1 MQHCV
6 QLREVGWR
14 HVATLHA
21 TLRATYM
28 AWLPSYVNKQNGDQA
43 KTNAIVVLLLV
54 EEEEKLKRVNRQV
67 WVRDWIER
75 RQEKGAFQ
83 RIIRDLSVEHTNTF
97 KQFV

>member
-75 RQEKGAFQ
+75 RQEKGH
-83 RIIRDLSVEHTNTF
+83 SWE
-97 KQFV
+97 